1 MTVRV
6 FTGVLKVRFKEKLV
20 TSNLL
25 LVSQITFLIYVKK
38 PNVIV
43 Y

>member
-1 MTVRV
+1 VTVRV

-20 TSNLL
+20 TLNL